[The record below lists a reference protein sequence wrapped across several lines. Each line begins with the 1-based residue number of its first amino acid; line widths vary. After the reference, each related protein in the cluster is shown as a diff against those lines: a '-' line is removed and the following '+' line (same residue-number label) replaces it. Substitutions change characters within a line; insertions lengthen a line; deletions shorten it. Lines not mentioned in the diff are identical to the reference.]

1 MGYKSPKI
9 DYCRKVLIKDSRRI
23 HTSIISHVNSNDSN
37 YLKTSDLDIVKRT
50 LKCPYLTIQNDISS
64 NSLVTT
70 PKRINTGTNVFIN
83 DKRQGSN
90 YINK

>member
-1 MGYKSPKI
+1 MIKKNEELAIIKNIILNLLCKKSTVFNW
-9 DYCRKVLIKDSRRI
+9 KVSLLLF
-23 HTSIISHVNSNDSN
+23 VLND
-37 YLKTSDLDIVKRT
+37 KK
-50 LKCPYLTIQNDISS
+50 QNDISS